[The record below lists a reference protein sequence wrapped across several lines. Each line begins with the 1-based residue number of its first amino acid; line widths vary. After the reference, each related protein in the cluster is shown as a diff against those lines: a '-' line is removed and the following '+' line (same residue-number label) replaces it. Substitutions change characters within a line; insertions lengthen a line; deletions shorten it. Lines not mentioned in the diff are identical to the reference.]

1 MFRLN
6 SLLAAAALITLAACA
21 PAQPA
26 SYSAESIAVAEP
38 FSRPAPQ
45 GGNGAGFFTVTNNNT
60 GPDTLLRV
68 ESPIATRIELH
79 ETSTE
84 GGVMRMR
91 ELKAGLKLKA
101 GETVVFKPGG
111 KHVMF
116 LGLVRPL
123 AVGDRI
129 PATLVFEKA
138 GRAPIELTVK
148 ARDAAPAGGM
158 DEHAH

>member
-1 MFRLN
+1 MRYIHPL
-6 SLLAAAALITLAACA
+6 LALAAAATVAACA
-21 PAQPA
+21 PAKPA
-26 SYSAESIAVAEP
+26 SYTVEGVAVAEP

-68 ESPIATRIELH
+68 ESPVALRVELH

-91 ELKAGLKLKA
+91 ELEGGLKMKA

-116 LGLVRPL
+116 LGLTRPL

-138 GRAPIELTVK
+138 GRAPIELTVQ
-148 ARDAAPAGGM
+148 ARDSAAGGGM
-158 DEHAH
+158 ENHGH

>member
-1 MFRLN
+1 MPRHN
-6 SLLAAAALITLAACA
+6 SLLALAAVAVLAACA
-21 PAQPA
+21 PAKPA
-26 SYSAESIAVAEP
+26 TYTVDGVTLAEA

-45 GGNGAGFFTVTNNNT
+45 GGNGAGFFTVTNGNS

-68 ESPIATRIELH
+68 ESPVALRVELH

-91 ELKAGLKLKA
+91 ELESGLKLKA

-116 LGLVRPL
+116 LGLVQPL
-123 AVGDRI
+123 AVGDKI
-129 PATLVFEKA
+129 PATLVFERA

-148 ARDAAPAGGM
+148 ARDAAPAGAM
-158 DEHAH
+158 EEHAH

>member
-1 MFRLN
+1 MFSLN
-6 SLLAAAALITLAACA
+6 RLLAAAALVTLAACA

-26 SYSAESIAVAEP
+26 SYSAEGVAVAEP

-45 GGNGAGFFTVTNNNT
+45 GGNGAGFFTLTNANT

-68 ESPIATRIELH
+68 ESPIAARVELH

-91 ELKAGLKLKA
+91 ELEGGLKLKA

-123 AVGDRI
+123 AIGDKV

-158 DEHAH
+158 DGHAH

>member
-6 SLLAAAALITLAACA
+6 TLLAAAALATVAACA

-26 SYSAESIAVAEP
+26 TYAAANVAVAEP

-45 GGNGAGFFTVTNNNT
+45 GGNGAGFFTVSNNNT

-68 ESPIATRIELH
+68 ESPVALRVELH

-91 ELKAGLKLKA
+91 ELKDGLKLKA
-101 GETVVFKPGG
+101 GETVTFQPGG

-129 PATLVFEKA
+129 PATLVFERA

-148 ARDAAPAGGM
+148 ARDAAPAGGKE
-158 DEHAH
+158 EHAH